1 MPINDDNEQKDFDQ
15 NVLIIIKHCSFP
27 QNISIFPSLQTNF
40 FRKLLQYEDIP
51 RFWLCRQ
58 NIFFCVCIFCCLN
71 KKRLQIA
78 FVSN

>member
-40 FRKLLQYEDIP
+40 FFANYYNMKIFLDSGSVAK
-51 RFWLCRQ
+51 
-58 NIFFCVCIFCCLN
+58 IFFFVC
-71 KKRLQIA
+71 A
-78 FVSN
+78 YFVV